1 MPISTTGSLNSF
13 LRFCFFPTPAGCRR
27 RLQVNGFTLMELVVV
42 MVLLSLLT
50 AFAVPRIRS
59 SLFTDQL
66 KNTARR
72 LIALVNETG
81 QAARS
86 GHQPYLLV
94 FDSGSQVFHVRADI
108 RKEDTSRQ
116 TIRDVHVPDGIR
128 IVDFTSVHGGKRDSG
143 ELKLWFSK
151 NGYVDKTLIHFQDD
165 TGRELTLALSPFL
178 GVSRLYDS
186 YRTLEQDIV
195 Q

>member
-13 LRFCFFPTPAGCRR
+13 LRFCLSASARYLRR
-27 RLQVNGFTLMELVVV
+27 PQVNGFTLMELVVV

-50 AFAVPRIRS
+50 VFAVPRIRS

-86 GHQPYLLV
+86 EHQPYLLI
-94 FDSGSQVFHVRADI
+94 FDSGSQVFHVRADT
-108 RKEDTSRQ
+108 RKKDNPQQ
-116 TIRDVHVPDGIR
+116 TIRDVHVPAGIR
-128 IVDFTSVHGGKRDSG
+128 IVDFVSVHGGKRDSG
-143 ELKLWFSK
+143 ELTLWFSK

-165 TGRELTLALSPFL
+165 AGRELTLALSPFL